1 MRLIARAESGPRM
14 VGKGTVKT
22 RQTDHAFS
30 DRDHPMEVYEQGN
43 GRLIFVGKRGRVHVF
58 DGESHLTSFR
68 MSRRARHEKVK
79 QGKWRRI
86 H

>member
-1 MRLIARAESGPRM
+1 M

-22 RQTDHAFS
+22 RQTDHAFN